1 MHRLVFLLSLVLAA
15 GPTATVD
22 ASRGAPIPLDDLL
35 TYRITWLGLH
45 CGDMSL
51 ESRGEPSR
59 PALVHLEMRIR
70 STPWFDAIYRVRSV
84 VTSLYDRNR
93 ATTRRYHE
101 ISLEKD
107 ELKDDLWVVQ
117 VDRERARRRK
127 NGAVEIVEI
136 PSSGALDPLA
146 MLYRIRALVDAPG
159 EEYSLTVM
167 TSRGALEA
175 TVVAHGW
182 EQIERSSGAVPA
194 LRVVQQAVGDSE
206 FGRGGAMT
214 MWLSAGDRR
223 VPYRIEFD
231 LPFGELVATLYDEA
245 AAPILEVDPV
255 PSGE

>member
-1 MHRLVFLLSLVLAA
+1 MHRFAILCCLVLAVVS
-15 GPTATVD
+15 TAAAEVPSV
-22 ASRGAPIPLDDLL
+22 AAIPLDEVL
-35 TYRITWLGLH
+35 TYRVTWLGLH
-45 CGDMSL
+45 CGDLSL
-51 ESRGEPSR
+51 ESRAEPSR
-59 PALVHLEMRIR
+59 PALAHLEMRIR

-84 VTSLYDRNR
+84 VTSLYDRRR

-117 VDRERARRRK
+117 VERERARRRK
-127 NGAVEIVEI
+127 NGEVEIVEI

-159 EEYSLTVM
+159 EEHPLTVM

-175 TVVAHGW
+175 IVVAHGW
-182 EQIERSSGAVPA
+182 ERIERSDGAVPA
-194 LRVVQQAVGDSE
+194 LRVVQQAVGDEE

-231 LPFGELVATLYDEA
+231 LPFGELVATLYDEET
-245 AAPILEVDPV
+245 APILEVDPV
-255 PSGE
+255 APGK